1 MAESTSHG
9 DGRRR
14 GRGPALS
21 RRSLIAGVAGAAGLG
36 VGATAIAARSTDAAG
51 DATHG
56 GDVVEFHGVHQAGVT
71 TPPTAHVNYVG
82 LDLSADRGPQA
93 REALAGI
100 LRVWTE
106 DAARLTRGTPAL
118 ADSEPEL
125 ARLPARLTVTVGLG
139 PGAFTA
145 TGLEGRRPRWLHPL
159 PAYPIDRLDERR
171 WGQTDLLLQICSDDP
186 VTVAHATRVLTANVA
201 GRVRLRWVQRG
212 FRNSRGSQDEKV
224 TMRNLMGQVD
234 GTVNLGPADSDT
246 LVWDDG
252 AEQPWFAGG
261 TSMVLRRI
269 AMDLDGWQE
278 VDPRSQELSVGRT
291 LTDGAPLS
299 GGGEHDD
306 PDFDKIVD
314 GLPAIPASSHIARA
328 RHRTPTEQFLRRG
341 YNYDD
346 PPEPDADGTIP
357 ISNSGLLFAAY
368 QRDVD
373 AQYVPVQARL
383 AEHDALNQWTTPIG
397 SAVYAVLPG
406 ARRGEVL
413 GQGLLG

>member
-1 MAESTSHG
+1 MAEATSHG

-56 GDVVEFHGVHQAGVT
+56 GDVVEFHGVHQAGVA

-82 LDLSADRGPQA
+82 LDLSTDPRRA

-118 ADSEPEL
+118 ADSEPQL

-139 PGAFTA
+139 PGAFAT

-201 GRVRLRWVQRG
+201 GRIRLRWVQRG

-234 GTVNLGPADSDT
+234 GTVNLGPADSDA

-291 LTDGAPLS
+291 LADGAPLS
-299 GGGEHDD
+299 GGAEHDD
-306 PDFDKIVD
+306 PDFGKIVD

-328 RHRTPTEQFLRRG
+328 RHRTDGERFLRRG

-346 PPEPDADGTIP
+346 APEPDAAGRIAL
-357 ISNSGLLFAAY
+357 SNSGLLFAAY

-373 AQYVPVQARL
+373 AQYAPVQARL

-397 SAVYAVLPG
+397 SAVYAILPG

-413 GQGLLG
+413 GQSLLG

>member
-1 MAESTSHG
+1 MTDDDRDHRERG
-9 DGRRR
+9 KR

-36 VGATAIAARSTDAAG
+36 VGATAIARSAESAG
-51 DATHG
+51 ASVHG
-56 GDVVEFHGVHQAGVT
+56 GDVIEFYGEHQAGVT
-71 TPPTAHVNYVG
+71 TPPTAHVNYIG
-82 LDLSADRGPQA
+82 LDLAADSERQA

-106 DAARLTRGTPAL
+106 DAARLTRGAPAL

-125 ARLPARLTVTVGLG
+125 ARVPARLTVTVGLG
-139 PGAFTA
+139 PGSFTR

-171 WGQTDLLLQICSDDP
+171 WPQTDLLLQICSDDP
-186 VTVAHATRVLTANVA
+186 ITVAHATRVLTSNVA
-201 GRVRLRWVQRG
+201 GRIRLRWVQRG
-212 FRNSRGSQDEKV
+212 FRNARGSQDEKV

-234 GTVNLGPADSDT
+234 GTVNLGPGDFDT

-252 AEQPWFAGG
+252 GEQPWFAGG

-269 AMDLDGWQE
+269 AMDLDRWQE
-278 VDPRSQELSVGRT
+278 LDPASQELTVGRR
-291 LTDGAPLS
+291 LSDGAPLS

-306 PDFDKIVD
+306 PDFDKLVD

-328 RHRTPTEQFLRRG
+328 RHRTPAEQFLRRG

-346 PPEPDADGTIP
+346 PPEPGPDGVLP

-373 AQYVPVQARL
+373 TQFAPVQARL
-383 AEHDALNQWTTPIG
+383 AEHDALNEWTTPIG
-397 SAVYAVLPG
+397 SGVYAILPG
-406 ARRGEVL
+406 ARRGQVL
-413 GQGLLG
+413 GQSLLA